1 MVIGVSILA
10 YGKEHIE
17 ECIKLL
23 NQLNG
28 YELHFYVTTDNP
40 ILFQNYSNITT
51 IHTTEP
57 FNYNLK
63 RLGFKLALNE
73 CDCVIMLD
81 TDVYIKSGIDFS
93 ILDELGDG
101 MYLRWQS
108 VCNDDTKLSSKIEYE
123 YISKIKE
130 ITKLPQLF
138 FIDESTLIFKIKDA
152 ETRAKLLEYW
162 DMLYEETK
170 SVQPTYR
177 YIGAVEGVMIWA
189 SVMKS
194 GGNVKQDGIDSF
206 LSNIIH
212 YKKYGQIDNIKRIV

>member
-10 YGKEHIE
+10 YGEEHIE

-23 NQLNG
+23 NQLDG
-28 YELHFYVTTDNP
+28 YGLNFYITTDNP
-40 ILFQNYSNITT
+40 IPFQSYSNLTT

-63 RLGFKLALNE
+63 RLGFKSALE
-73 CDCVIMLD
+73 SSDCVIMLD
-81 TDVYIKSGIDFS
+81 TDVYIKPGIDFS
-93 ILDELGDG
+93 ILNDLEDG

-108 VCNDDTKLSSKIEYE
+108 VCSKDTKLSSEIEYE
-123 YISKIKE
+123 YIDKIRE
-130 ITKLPQLF
+130 ITGLPQLF
-138 FIDESTLIFKIKDA
+138 FIDESTLIFKIKDS
-152 ETRAKLLEYW
+152 ETRVKLLEYW
-162 DMLYEETK
+162 DILYEETK

-194 GGNVKQDGIDSF
+194 GSSVNQGGIDSF

-212 YKKYGQIDNIKRIV
+212 YKKYGQINNIKYMV